1 MNKKKISEPTT
12 YLHNKVR
19 LDLVLVQVLLGDV
32 PFLLFIQR
40 GAPYRQKLLQSPMAI
55 LPGLLRELL
64 VLGDGPTEGP
74 GNLGRAL
81 LLFHLGLEDLLVR
94 CGRISQVVDD
104 AVLRLAPPVNAPY
117 DLPVDLWV
125 PGDFKDDLDVSRL
138 QVEPGS
144 STALVDED
152 DVPVHE
158 LRLDAYKA
166 KHRLVNLK

>member
-1 MNKKKISEPTT
+1 MLPRPSQVGAPCRP
-12 YLHNKVR
+12 L
-19 LDLVLVQVLLGDV
+19 LVQSRFAL
-32 PFLLFIQR
+32 
-40 GAPYRQKLLQSPMAI
+40 
-55 LPGLLRELL
+55 LPGLLLEVL
-64 VLGDGPTEGP
+64 VLGDGPTEVP

-81 LLFHLGLEDLLVR
+81 LLLHLGLEDLLVR

-125 PGDFKDDLDVSRL
+125 PGDFKDDLDASRL
-138 QVEPGS
+138 EVEPGS
-144 STALVDED
+144 TTALVDED

-166 KHRLVNLK
+166 RTD